1 MEVPTTSRLFLDI
14 CIRDN
19 CICGLCHEPVDKTV
33 RHPDPMCLSL
43 DHITQVHWGGT
54 NDPDNLRLT
63 HLICNQRRPRKRELR
78 VQPRYL

>member
-19 CICGLCHEPVDKTV
+19 WTCGLCHEPVDKNV
-33 RHPDPMCLSL
+33 RHPDRMCPSL
-43 DHITQVHWGGT
+43 DHIIQVHWGGT

-63 HLICNQRRPRKRELR
+63 HLICNQRRPRKRELN
-78 VQPRYL
+78 VLL